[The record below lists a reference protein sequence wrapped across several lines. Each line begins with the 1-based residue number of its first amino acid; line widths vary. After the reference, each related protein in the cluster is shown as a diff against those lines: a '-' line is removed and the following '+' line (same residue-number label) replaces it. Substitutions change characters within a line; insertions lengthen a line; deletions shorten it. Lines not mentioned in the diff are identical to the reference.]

1 MTNLH
6 QKCIV
11 YLKKNARN
19 IGETHNED
27 EVKPT
32 KMQNNSNEPGG
43 MGQGLAELT
52 KVQACEHVHKL
63 YV

>member
-1 MTNLH
+1 MTNEE

-11 YLKKNARN
+11 YLKKNVRN
-19 IGETHNED
+19 IDETHNTYR
-27 EVKPT
+27 VKST
-32 KMQNNSNEPGG
+32 KVQNSPNESDG
-43 MGQGLAELT
+43 MTQGLAELT